1 MVPRCRYLA
10 GVCAL
15 FFTVAG
21 CCGYKARMRTPS
33 LDYFERYVI
42 VDVGT
47 PPKCPLPKR
56 RTEMGRE
63 VPVGRPTAVWVR
75 SVAATDVR
83 RPVTSGP
90 VRLTLVT
97 SFGDVSTDGEIVPA
111 EVQIGPNGFATTR
124 ISVTIRSALQHFRI
138 RAEFTDKSA
147 IGVTYS
153 PFLIPMSSGSS
164 AAGVLRATNCDESR
178 EGI

>member
-1 MVPRCRYLA
+1 MGPRCRYLA

-15 FFTVAG
+15 CFTVAG

-42 VDVGT
+42 VDLGT

-63 VPVGRPTAVWVR
+63 VPVGRPIAVWVR

-83 RPVTSGP
+83 RPVASGP

-97 SFGDVSTDGEIVPA
+97 SFGHVSTDGEIVPA
-111 EVQIGPNGFATTR
+111 EVQIGPNGFATTG
-124 ISVTIRSALQHFRI
+124 ITVTIRDPLQHYRI
-138 RAEFTDKSA
+138 RAEFGDKSA
-147 IGVTYS
+147 TGVTYS
-153 PFLIPMSSGSS
+153 PFLIPMLSV
-164 AAGVLRATNCDESR
+164 ARATVLSTTNCDER
-178 EGI
+178 GEDI